1 MHAND
6 ALKQA
11 AAAAGVP
18 ITHIGPALGKAPNY
32 VNNSSSRGSTPRC
45 DTMAAMLSVCGY
57 ALCAIPRED
66 IPESAIELD
75 GTKKEL
81 GEDVLRAAKEAFRRC
96 DPLGLIAGGCP
107 DDEYD
112 AEAKALASVIDD
124 PSDTACVAASAK
136 GILAE
141 AFGEPLGDEECGR
154 IAEEIGRILAKAG
167 QGA

>member
-1 MHAND
+1 MPG
-6 ALKQA
+6 Q
-11 AAAAGVP
+11 
-18 ITHIGPALGKAPNY
+18 T
-32 VNNSSSRGSTPRC
+32 SRETGYPDSARTEQ
-45 DTMAAMLSVCGY
+45 DGNTLS
-57 ALCAIPRED
+57 
-66 IPESAIELD
+66 
-75 GTKKEL
+75 
-81 GEDVLRAAKEAFRRC
+81 AAKEAFRRC

-124 PSDTACVAASAK
+124 PSDTARVAASAK
-136 GILAE
+136 GILSE